1 MLNKSSIFGFFAVAL
16 MLPTAALAN
25 SNDVV
30 VQTIPV
36 KTAST
41 CVTTPVAVKPGSRSM
56 KITQHRILKG
66 NGNMRTEVYQ
76 STSTST
82 STSTRNVI
90 EPMCVLPRG
99 VMNNLLI
106 LP

>member
-1 MLNKSSIFGFFAVAL
+1 MLNKSFIFGMLAVVL
-16 MLPTAALAN
+16 TLPTAAFAG

-36 KTAST
+36 RNTTT
-41 CVTTPVAVKPGSRSM
+41 CVTAPVTVKPNSGNT
-56 KITQHRILKG
+56 KVTQHRVIKG

-76 STSTST
+76 STTTST
-82 STSTRNVI
+82 STTRAI
-90 EPMCVLPRG
+90 EPMCVLPQG

>member
-1 MLNKSSIFGFFAVAL
+1 MLNKSYIFGILAAIL
-16 MLPTAALAN
+16 TLPTAALAG

-36 KTAST
+36 GNVST
-41 CVTTPVAVKPGSRSM
+41 CVIKPITVKPNSGNM
-56 KITQHRILKG
+56 KVTQHRVIKG

-82 STSTRNVI
+82 STTRAI
-90 EPMCVLPRG
+90 EPMCVLPQG
-99 VMNNLLI
+99 AMNNLLI

>member
-1 MLNKSSIFGFFAVAL
+1 MLNKSCIFGILAAVFT
-16 MLPTAALAN
+16 LPIAALAD
-25 SNDVV
+25 SNDV
-30 VQTIPV
+30 IV
-36 KTAST
+36 KTVPVANIST
-41 CVTTPVAVKPGSRSM
+41 CVTAPITVKPDSGNI
-56 KITQHRILKG
+56 KVTQHRVFKG

-82 STSTRNVI
+82 STTRAI
-90 EPMCVLPRG
+90 EPMCVLPQG

>member
-1 MLNKSSIFGFFAVAL
+1 MLNKSCIFGIFAAVL
-16 MLPTAALAN
+16 TLPTAALADR
-25 SNDVV
+25 NDVV

-36 KTAST
+36 GNVST
-41 CVTTPVAVKPGSRSM
+41 CVTSPVTVKPGTGNM
-56 KITQHRILKG
+56 KVTQHRVFKG
-66 NGNMRTEVYQ
+66 NGNTRTEVYQ

-82 STSTRNVI
+82 STTRAI
-90 EPMCVLPRG
+90 EPMCVLPQG

>member
-1 MLNKSSIFGFFAVAL
+1 MLNKSCIFGILAAVL
-16 MLPTAALAN
+16 TLPTAALADI
-25 SNDVV
+25 NDVV

-36 KTAST
+36 GNIST
-41 CVTTPVAVKPGSRSM
+41 CVTAPIAVKPDSGNM
-56 KITQHRILKG
+56 KVTQHRVVKG

-76 STSTST
+76 SISTST
-82 STSTRNVI
+82 STTKAI
-90 EPMCVLPRG
+90 EPMCVLPQG